1 MVRCLY
7 CGKVAT
13 QLIHDHEIETYYS
26 GLRGVMNGVLVNNVY
41 YNFVL
46 CKNCRPNYH
55 GNSRD
60 VRIDWILDRLDWITD
75 HNLHDD
81 YLEGDYSFLTN
92 NQSK

>member
-7 CGKVAT
+7 CGT
-13 QLIHDHEIETYYS
+13 DHERETYYS
-26 GLRGVMNGVLVNNVY
+26 GLHGSRSGVLLNNVY

-46 CKNCRPNYH
+46 CKICKLSYD
-55 GNSRD
+55 GNSQD
-60 VRIDWILDRLDWITD
+60 IRIDWILDRLDWITD

-92 NQSK
+92 QK